1 MISCSGCSPTR
12 SSTSCWRNDAVFG
25 RGLKTLSLVTVA
37 VLVGGFALVF
47 FYAPNDADQGFIQ
60 KIFYLHV
67 PLAIVALCGF
77 VAGGVYG
84 IRYLRSGDK
93 LDDLRSY
100 VAIHLSLIL
109 GLGALITGSI
119 WARAAWGQWWVWDEP
134 TLVSFLIV
142 FLLYAC
148 YQPLR
153 FSIEDPERQAR
164 YAAAFAVIGAA
175 FVPLNFMAVRL
186 AESLTHPRV
195 LSTTGGAMPGSMRLT
210 FLIALAGMA
219 CLFVTLCKYELASK
233 HASMQLR
240 RRKRRLAGDEGLVPL
255 ERSAAPQRL

>member
-1 MISCSGCSPTR
+1 MARERSTGAVWRSSASMISSSGCSPTR

-25 RGLKTLSLVTVA
+25 RGLKLLSLVTVA

-77 VAGGVYG
+77 VAGGVFG
-84 IRYLRSGDK
+84 IRFLRSGDR
-93 LDDLRSY
+93 LHDLRSY
-100 VAIHLSLIL
+100 VAIPLSLVFA
-109 GLGALITGSI
+109 GGGVITGSI
-119 WARAAWGQWWVWDEP
+119 WARASWGVWWTWDEP

-153 FSIEDPERQAR
+153 FSIEHPERQAR
-164 YAAAFAVIGAA
+164 YAAVFSIVAGA
-175 FVPLNFMAVRL
+175 FVPLNFMAVRM
-186 AESLTHPRV
+186 AQSLVHPRV
-195 LSTTGGAMPGSMRLT
+195 LGT
-210 FLIALAGMA
+210 
-219 CLFVTLCKYELASK
+219 V
-233 HASMQLR
+233 
-240 RRKRRLAGDEGLVPL
+240 
-255 ERSAAPQRL
+255 